1 MRIRVYKCRVGDF
14 ADGKASVMGEYVPA
28 RLGMDAGE
36 RPVYMALTEDYA
48 GHMLFLFENGKCA
61 KVPMQSYAT
70 KQNRKK
76 LLNAYS
82 DKAKLVWAACLP
94 EETELAITT
103 SAGRMLLVHSA
114 QIPEKQTKNTAGVGV
129 LTLKKNQ
136 HITGVRLAAGLE
148 LADAHRYRACA
159 RCQLWGPLC
168 APRTPWNR
176 QAFCNVRARRVPGPA
191 KRAKMRRRAENAC
204 FLLGDMLSYIMLLR
218 RSCCAPHKM
227 EGLPA

>member
-1 MRIRVYKCRVGDF
+1 MRVRTTETKNNAQLLFFTDAHQVYKCRVGDF

-28 RLGMDAGE
+28 RLGMDASE

-103 SAGRMLLVHSA
+103 SAA
-114 QIPEKQTKNTAGVGV
+114 PCCW
-129 LTLKKNQ
+129 
-136 HITGVRLAAGLE
+136 AA
-148 LADAHRYRACA
+148 RAA
-159 RCQLWGPLC
+159 
-168 APRTPWNR
+168 
-176 QAFCNVRARRVPGPA
+176 
-191 KRAKMRRRAENAC
+191 AC
-204 FLLGDMLSYIMLLR
+204 
-218 RSCCAPHKM
+218 
-227 EGLPA
+227 

>member
-1 MRIRVYKCRVGDF
+1 MTVHIGEQKLKEGDEVVRTIETKNNAQLLFFTDAHQVYKCRVGDF

-103 SAGRMLLVHSA
+103 SAG
-114 QIPEKQTKNTAGVGV
+114 QT
-129 LTLKKNQ
+129 Q
-136 HITGVRLAAGLE
+136 
-148 LADAHRYRACA
+148 
-159 RCQLWGPLC
+159 
-168 APRTPWNR
+168 
-176 QAFCNVRARRVPGPA
+176 
-191 KRAKMRRRAENAC
+191 KR
-204 FLLGDMLSYIMLLR
+204 
-218 RSCCAPHKM
+218 
-227 EGLPA
+227 LPAAAAFSSYFLNMRFSSAIARLSTLITIKMPHMPSSITFND